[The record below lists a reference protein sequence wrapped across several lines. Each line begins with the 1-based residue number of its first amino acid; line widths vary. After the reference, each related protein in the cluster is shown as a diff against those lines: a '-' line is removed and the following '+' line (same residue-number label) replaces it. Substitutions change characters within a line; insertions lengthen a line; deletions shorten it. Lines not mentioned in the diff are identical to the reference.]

1 MKKKISAIFVMILIC
16 LPVFAGGIGYIDY
29 EKIIDNYNLAKTTRQ
44 ELDTKAKELHDYLT
58 QKEEEFNQLESP
70 VQKSKF
76 EMQMQEEVM
85 KRESAFNDFVKK
97 REETVKQRI
106 KTVVEQVQNEKGLD
120 AVLSEESVY
129 SGGVDITED
138 VIQQLNK

>member
-1 MKKKISAIFVMILIC
+1 MKKKISAILIMILIC

-85 KRESAFNDFVKK
+85 KRETAFNDFVKK
-97 REETVKQRI
+97 REEAVKQRVKAI
-106 KTVVEQVQNEKGLD
+106 VEQVRNEKGLD